1 MAVYKFKKPLL
12 MVTVAVD
19 TPEEGD
25 TKVMLEGAEDG
36 ELAFKVW
43 FDLTQAGGAT
53 SPTVK
58 AALQTSHDG
67 TKWATVV
74 ESTQLT
80 ADGSLSEWK
89 VATDLGPFV
98 RVVTILGGA
107 TKPDHTASAYLM
119 SHSPFKLKAVS

>member
-12 MVTVAVD
+12 TVTAAVD

>member
-1 MAVYKFKKPLL
+1 MAVYSFKKALL
-12 MVTVAVD
+12 AVTSAVNTD
-19 TPEEGD
+19 QSG
-25 TKVMLEGAEDG
+25 VSHAVLEGGREE